1 MEHVGSELTYVLP
14 TEAARE
20 GKFQDLFED
29 LDRSVGRLHIGS
41 YGVSDTTLEEVF
53 LKVAEASAEE
63 EGKLL
68 MAQLNHRKNQTLG
81 AWFTFFCYLPRFSVI
96 FFFSCI
102 LIIIFAIP
110 HIIKREWDFFNE
122 EMFLAFMAAYFGLAC
137 VVSSSSIPCSCSGQ
151 QTTQEQF
158 LATFSFILFLVFS
171 IY

>member
-1 MEHVGSELTYVLP
+1 MGSELTYVLP

-68 MAQLNHRKNQTLG
+68 MAQLNHRKKSNIGNMIYFLLL
-81 AWFTFFCYLPRFSVI
+81 FTAFFSH
-96 FFFSCI
+96 FFFFELHTHYHFCHTTHNKKGNE
-102 LIIIFAIP
+102 IFLMR
-110 HIIKREWDFFNE
+110 KCF
-122 EMFLAFMAAYFGLAC
+122 
-137 VVSSSSIPCSCSGQ
+137 
-151 QTTQEQF
+151 
-158 LATFSFILFLVFS
+158 
-171 IY
+171 